1 MTMADFDWKARF
13 GPIIDELEKDG
24 LEHWATQLQ
33 QQLTHRFEDRPHGDL
48 DRWQAALDQ
57 LPGLT
62 QVDAQL
68 DQSAVTLT
76 SRQPLTVAQR
86 EQLELG
92 LRGLMPWRK
101 GPFNFFGTY
110 IDTEWR
116 SDWKWDRVSPYLS
129 DLSGRRILDVGC
141 GSGYHCWRMQIGR
154 AHV

>member
-1 MTMADFDWKARF
+1 MADFDWKARF

-101 GPFNFFGTY
+101 GPFDFFGT
-110 IDTEWR
+110 
-116 SDWKWDRVSPYLS
+116 
-129 DLSGRRILDVGC
+129 
-141 GSGYHCWRMQIGR
+141 
-154 AHV
+154 